1 MSLCDAITNL
11 LQQVIW
17 ALFLKKAPP
26 CFFFLAGRHPAG
38 VRGGP
43 LQSATVENPG
53 GAKKKILKPMAWFL
67 QFGKHNS
74 LFVLKKMDL
83 TMNFNVMLWALI
95 VLTCIKWS
103 ICTQRSPNIPC
114 SRPTFLIIFVQ
125 FCQVLTPGVQ
135 EFAQTFSAAEPATSF
150 ADGQWVVCNVTKSIV
165 WYHLVDH
172 PLLADNDFPLWSTMY
187 TSTFISS
194 SHVLKE
200 YSTEFTFW
208 NISEGFDS
216 HHFFSSQ
223 GLCCWG
229 THPRIEVMFSTLP
242 GQLWHVES
250 LES

>member
-1 MSLCDAITNL
+1 MAGLFEAVADIHWYTAWGTKVPIGLILHRESCNITSSGAMSLCDAITNL

-95 VLTCIKWS
+95 VLTCIK
-103 ICTQRSPNIPC
+103 
-114 SRPTFLIIFVQ
+114 
-125 FCQVLTPGVQ
+125 
-135 EFAQTFSAAEPATSF
+135 
-150 ADGQWVVCNVTKSIV
+150 
-165 WYHLVDH
+165 
-172 PLLADNDFPLWSTMY
+172 
-187 TSTFISS
+187 
-194 SHVLKE
+194 
-200 YSTEFTFW
+200 
-208 NISEGFDS
+208 
-216 HHFFSSQ
+216 
-223 GLCCWG
+223 
-229 THPRIEVMFSTLP
+229 
-242 GQLWHVES
+242 
-250 LES
+250 